1 LVHRSLLQAA
11 SLARELMTSVLA
23 LAPDP
28 DELAAILGEFSR
40 RRVASTTVR
49 VGAITCTHLTELNM
63 LFAVGGNGKT
73 EYGIK
78 AQYLIDRCERV
89 SLLVCVGTAGR
100 LSDAVAVGDVIVAT
114 ATVEHDYKR
123 RISPKPP
130 PRHDGDRRC
139 LEEFLEITKANEFP
153 FRVHLG
159 IVASGDEDIID
170 RSRAREVR
178 ALTDALCVAWEG
190 SGGARAARLNGIGFV
205 EIRGISD
212 GADADTRESFRQNLE
227 FAMSN
232 VTQLL
237 LAWHGCRKGAI

>member
-1 LVHRSLLQAA
+1 MA
-11 SLARELMTSVLA
+11 SVLA

-28 DELAAILGEFSR
+28 DEVAAILGEFSR
-40 RRVASTTVR
+40 RGVASTTVR
-49 VGAITCTHLTELNM
+49 VGTITCTHVPELSM
-63 LFAVGGNGKT
+63 LIAVGGNGKT

-100 LSDAVAVGDVIVAT
+100 LSDAVVVGDVVVAT
-114 ATVEHDYKR
+114 ASVEHDYKR

-130 PRHDGDRRC
+130 PRHEVDRRY
-139 LEEFLEITKANEFP
+139 LEEFLQITKANEFP

-190 SGGARAARLNGIGFV
+190 SGGARAARLNRIGFV
-205 EIRGISD
+205 EIRGVSD
-212 GADADTRESFRQNLE
+212 GADAETQKSFRQNLE

-232 VTQLL
+232 VTQVL
-237 LAWHGCRKGAI
+237 LAWYGRRKGAV

>member
-1 LVHRSLLQAA
+1 
-11 SLARELMTSVLA
+11 MTSVLA

-28 DELAAILGEFSR
+28 DELAAILGELSR
-40 RRVASTTVR
+40 RGIASTTVR
-49 VGAITCTHLTELNM
+49 VGAITCTHLTELKM
-63 LFAVGGNGKT
+63 LLAVGGNGKT

-100 LSDAVAVGDVIVAT
+100 LSDAVAVGDVVVAT

-123 RISPKPP
+123 RISPKPL
-130 PRHDGDRRC
+130 PRHEVDQGC

-159 IVASGDEDIID
+159 IVASGDEDIVD

-190 SGGARAARLNGIGFV
+190 SGGARAARLNRIGFV
-205 EIRGISD
+205 EIRGITD
-212 GADADTRESFRQNLE
+212 EADAESPKSLPRNLE

-237 LAWHGCRKGAI
+237 LLWHGCRKGAV